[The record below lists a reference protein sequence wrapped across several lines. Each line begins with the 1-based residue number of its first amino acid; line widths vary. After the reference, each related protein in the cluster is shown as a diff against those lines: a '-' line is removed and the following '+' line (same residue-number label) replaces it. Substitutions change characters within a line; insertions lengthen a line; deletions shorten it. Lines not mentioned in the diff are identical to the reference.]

1 MRQNI
6 CVYSPPKPKVS
17 GIVKVELEAKATELI
32 DTVLKPEHI
41 KPPPKNAKWNYIVD
55 LYTKWHGNYF
65 YFCARYACP
74 GPNAMSPYFEMGFA
88 RLKHTGSIGGQSRFD
103 LAYMRHTGRWWEIMH
118 GLTLEQ
124 CLAEIRE
131 GGLFDP

>member
-1 MRQNI
+1 MRSGTI
-6 CVYSPPKPKVS
+6 LLIFTRS
-17 GIVKVELEAKATELI
+17 GIVTTSI
-32 DTVLKPEHI
+32 SVLSTP
-41 KPPPKNAKWNYIVD
+41 A
-55 LYTKWHGNYF
+55 
-65 YFCARYACP
+65 P

-88 RLKHTGSIGGQSRFD
+88 RLKYTGSIGGQSRFD